1 MFSVNLDGKQK
12 KVKVRLRVDADIHA
26 KKINAAYV
34 RGEVLTLWPSSVCN
48 DSLFCTEEERK

>member
-26 KKINAAYV
+26 KKINAALCE
-34 RGEVLTLWPSSVCN
+34 RGSVNTLAFIR
-48 DSLFCTEEERK
+48 L

>member
-26 KKINAAYV
+26 KKNK
-34 RGEVLTLWPSSVCN
+34 CC
-48 DSLFCTEEERK
+48 FM